1 MECSTLFDVALAT
14 LVRNPRLVTRE
25 SLVFV
30 PEFVATL
37 LFEAFYSTGRLTPR
51 LVEIFLALEYDDLTL
66 LVRERNIRL
75 VGGRP
80 WTGPPLNVHDAD
92 YKKRS
97 Y

>member
-1 MECSTLFDVALAT
+1 MECETLFDVALAT
-14 LVRNPRLVTRE
+14 LVRNPRQVTLE
-25 SLVFV
+25 SLVLV

-51 LVEIFLALEYDDLTL
+51 LVETFLALEYDDLTS

-80 WTGPPLNVHDAD
+80 WTGPPLNVNDAGF
-92 YKKRS
+92 KKRQ